1 MRTAAS
7 KANSRV
13 EADRERSRVAETFRR
28 KSVGV
33 TLIVLFIAIL
43 VTVTMSALAQ
53 QDGGDSSPEAGGR
66 PASESGADTDK
77 EVARSDTGVIVLS
90 AAIVM
95 AAALLATGYAVATV
109 GSAALGAASEKPEL
123 IVRALV
129 FVALAEGIAV
139 WGLIVAVMLIGKL

>member
-1 MRTAAS
+1 MRKPAS
-7 KANSRV
+7 GADSRV
-13 EADRERSRVAETFRR
+13 EGDREKDRAAETFRR
-28 KSVGV
+28 KSVAV
-33 TLIVLFIAIL
+33 TLIVLFVAIL
-43 VTVTMSALAQ
+43 ITVTISALAQ
-53 QDGGDSSPEAGGR
+53 ETSSEGGAVT
-66 PASESGADTDK
+66 AAN
-77 EVARSDTGVIVLS
+77 SDTGVIVLS

-95 AAALLATGYAVATV
+95 AAALLATGYAVAAV

>member
-1 MRTAAS
+1 MRKPASAAD
-7 KANSRV
+7 SRV
-13 EADRERSRVAETFRR
+13 EPDPEKKQVAETFRR
-28 KSVGV
+28 KSVAA
-33 TLIVLFIAIL
+33 TLIVLFVAIL
-43 VTVTMSALAQ
+43 VTVTMSAVAQ
-53 QDGGDSSPEAGGR
+53 GADDGGQTSA
-66 PASESGADTDK
+66 
-77 EVARSDTGVIVLS
+77 VASDTGIIVLS

-95 AAALLATGYAVATV
+95 AAALLATGYAVAVV

>member
-1 MRTAAS
+1 MTPG
-7 KANSRV
+7 V
-13 EADRERSRVAETFRR
+13 EEIRARFRR
-28 KSVGV
+28 WSGVILTVIPLVALMAVLSVAAYAADGGGTDAEVPGADPGV
-33 TLIVLFIAIL
+33 QAPASDRGTIVL
-43 VTVTMSALAQ
+43 
-53 QDGGDSSPEAGGR
+53 G
-66 PASESGADTDK
+66 
-77 EVARSDTGVIVLS
+77 

-139 WGLIVAVMLIGKL
+139 WGLIVAVMLIGKM